1 MKVSA
6 MRVFTVFPLM
16 IIPVIIYNVLALGGS
31 AFSTVDAL
39 RERLDT
45 DFMSIHMASG
55 VPWDITPGHAL
66 ITLSLIMLFFELLKS
81 TGTGRAAVMNH
92 AFSMVLFIIC
102 IVEFL
107 MFPAFATSVFF
118 LVMLMSL
125 LDVMAGFMVTIAAAR
140 RDFGVGVGDG
150 GFVD

>member
-1 MKVSA
+1 

-16 IIPVIIYNVLALGGS
+16 IIPVIIYNVLALGGN
-31 AFSTVDAL
+31 AFTSVDAL

-45 DFMSIHMASG
+45 DFMSVHMASG

-66 ITLSLIMLFFELLKS
+66 ITLSLLMLFFELLKS

-92 AFSMVLFIIC
+92 AFSMVLFIVC

-107 MFPAFATSVFF
+107 MLPAFATSVFF
-118 LVMLMSL
+118 LVMFCL
-125 LDVMAGFMVTIAAAR
+125 LYTSPSP
-140 RDFGVGVGDG
+140 RDLSTSRMPSSA
-150 GFVD
+150 